1 MKSVIERIKKYRFN
15 KHLIKNVYKKKRMG
29 VWDKQSLKV
38 ITISANVVLLTFIIR
53 FFSRV
58 YMMYEMEGT
67 DLATFFH
74 RKYLILV
81 VWLIVYAVF
90 ANYLLGIGNTDRNI
104 KIYSIRYVKT
114 LVFLVLYLIEIFIS
128 LFFFINGIYDYKIL
142 AIICLLSLIPTL
154 ISYFCIFMTT
164 LDFIMYT
171 TDNSDDIESAKGEH
185 FDYF

>member
-1 MKSVIERIKKYRFN
+1 MKSVIERVKKYRFN
-15 KHLIKNVYKKKRMG
+15 KQLIKNVYEKKRMG
-29 VWDKQSLKV
+29 LWDKQSLK
-38 ITISANVVLLTFIIR
+38 IIAISANVVLLTFIIR

-81 VWLIVYAVF
+81 IWLIIYAVF

-104 KIYSIRYVKT
+104 KIYSTRYVKT
-114 LVFLVLYLIEIFIS
+114 LVFLIIYVIEIFIS

-142 AIICLLSLIPTL
+142 SIIWLR
-154 ISYFCIFMTT
+154 
-164 LDFIMYT
+164 DFDVPFRFFKT
-171 TDNSDDIESAKGEH
+171 KH
-185 FDYF
+185 FDVRLIIINVKYVFITLTNLFFSLPFQ